1 MGAAHPVSHPAFC
14 TFARAKQFAVPCT
27 STERVDDGSTDVEL
41 DPEAAILAKEQIL
54 ERGLH
59 LVGWYHT
66 HPKFKAE
73 PSVTDIANHHAQ
85 QNMFDHPFVG
95 LIVSTFDAGAVK
107 VRASHRWFNTMS
119 VKGVV
124 VPMALEPTI
133 RAIDPRH
140 AELTVP
146 SQYSDPVCNRVQ
158 KHLMEDSVDR
168 WKPEKPT
175 SPRGLFTQGSGVA
188 GGEATSSQSSV
199 NPLRLDRESL
209 EQSGTEVGEPTS
221 AASSHT
227 MVSDGATE
235 AQAVAGGS
243 EQTADVAQA
252 PAKGNKRQK
261 QAKQPAKNAVKKGPR
276 SQKADKP
283 R

>member
-1 MGAAHPVSHPAFC
+1 MIRV
-14 TFARAKQFAVPCT
+14 QFAVPCT

-41 DPEAAILAKEQIL
+41 DPEAAILAEEQIL
-54 ERGLH
+54 QRGLH

-73 PSVTDIANHHAQ
+73 PSVTDISNHHAQ

-107 VRASHRWFNTMS
+107 VRASHRWFHTMNH
-119 VKGVV
+119 KNVV
-124 VPMALEPTI
+124 VPMMLEPTI
-133 RAIDPRH
+133 RAVDPRH
-140 AELTVP
+140 AELTSP
-146 SQYSDPVCNRVQ
+146 SQYCDPISKRVE

-168 WKPEKPT
+168 WKPDKPT
-175 SPRGLFTQGSGVA
+175 SPRGLFAQRN
-188 GGEATSSQSSV
+188 GGGAEPMSSQSSV
-199 NPLRLDRESL
+199 DPLRLDGESL
-209 EQSGTEVGEPTS
+209 EHSGTEVGEPTS

-243 EQTADVAQA
+243 QQTVDAADASA
-252 PAKGNKRQK
+252 RRTKRQK
-261 QAKQPAKNAVKKGPR
+261 QEKQPAKNARKKEPR
-276 SQKADKP
+276 SQKGDKP